1 MVTVLTGS
9 LGVFVLLR
17 GMKAVLKRARASAQ
31 KNRTSTLKECSK
43 RPEVCLVHLVSN
55 LQV

>member
-31 KNRTSTLKECSK
+31 KNRTSTLKECSE

>member
-1 MVTVLTGS
+1 MVTILTGS

-17 GMKAVLKRARASAQ
+17 GMKGVFKHARTSAQ